1 MSFDET
7 SIGILV
13 CLEQRYA
20 FIKDFIQ
27 SLSLASNKKTDL
39 YLIDTDI
46 SSDVDDNI
54 IDLMGNIEIEETEE
68 GFILTKGIFNN
79 IKLIL
84 IKMCD
89 NKKNAV
95 KNYIMYTYLNKY
107 DICGFFEPNVIF
119 YPDFLKKAS
128 SILNNGSYIVG
139 SCYSNN
145 EELSKNGY
153 KFTNYKKSFSSDEE
167 SNECNFFTNR
177 LVIESIKPYNL
188 FQKER
193 TPLSIIGDNFLCHRF
208 TEKLYLVKQ

>member
-68 GFILTKGIFNN
+68 GSILTKGIFNN

-89 NKKNAV
+89 IKKNAV

-139 SCYSNN
+139 SC
-145 EELSKNGY
+145 LS
-153 KFTNYKKSFSSDEE
+153 
-167 SNECNFFTNR
+167 
-177 LVIESIKPYNL
+177 LIHI
-188 FQKER
+188 
-193 TPLSIIGDNFLCHRF
+193 
-208 TEKLYLVKQ
+208 